1 VTIESIELR
10 GAIAEIL
17 VSGDASGGS
26 FTLVRYT
33 APPRF
38 VAGPRHRHAVTA
50 EAFHVL
56 DGTLTVELDD
66 ATLLIEE
73 GESIAVA
80 PGAVH
85 AFRNDS
91 DLPVTMLVIAAPP
104 GLERFLTEL
113 SALIAATPT
122 WPPQDRCALDE
133 LCARYD
139 QLPQRTHPTRRA
151 SSTDTAPRG
160 QPISLRQIRAGA
172 VGNYESSM

>member
-1 VTIESIELR
+1 MTIESIDLR
-10 GAIAEIL
+10 GAVAEVLIG
-17 VSGDASGGS
+17 GDATGGS

-56 DGTLTVELDD
+56 TGILTVELDD
-66 ATLLIEE
+66 ATLVLGE
-73 GESIAVA
+73 GESVAVP

-91 DLPVTMLVIAAPP
+91 EQHVTMLVIAAPP
-104 GLERFLTEL
+104 GLERFLMDL
-113 SALIAATPT
+113 SALIAGSPT
-122 WPPQDRCALDE
+122 WPPEDRSALDD

-139 QLPQRTHPTRRA
+139 QLPPLEA
-151 SSTDTAPRG
+151 PSS
-160 QPISLRQIRAGA
+160 
-172 VGNYESSM
+172 